1 MEEQPILPSPQKRN
15 FKLAFERILDNPVI
29 TKELRG
35 RMRDRRTFILLTF
48 YLSLIAAFVCTVY
61 LFLSE
66 STTGLAFDPDY
77 RQTLGKSI
85 FGTVVVIELLLV
97 SFIGPGLTAGALTME
112 REHRTL
118 DLLKTTLLTPRELVL
133 GKLSAA
139 VIYLFLLIFTVLP
152 IQSLAFILGGVGL
165 AEVIISSILLVV
177 TSIFFSTLG
186 IFFSSF
192 LKRTLAATISS
203 YGSILLSVFA
213 LIFFVFSMSF
223 VATLMFSNNSNTST
237 INQEV
242 LTIIIWLVVS
252 TNPLLAPIFTEV
264 ILIEDQS
271 IFLTNTTTLFG
282 TSGLQLLSPW
292 IIYVFTYTLLTL
304 IMITL
309 SIWFVKRPER

>member
-1 MEEQPILPSPQKRN
+1 MEQQTTPPPPKKRFLN
-15 FKLAFERILDNPVI
+15 LNPLRFLDNPI
-29 TKELRG
+29 IAKELRG

-48 YLSLIAAFVCTVY
+48 YLALIASFVCVVY

-66 STTGLAFDPDY
+66 SSSSFAFNPDY

-85 FGTVVVIELLLV
+85 FGTVVIIELLLIG
-97 SFIGPGLTAGALTME
+97 FIGPGLTSGAITGE

-133 GKLSAA
+133 GKLSAS

-165 AEVIISSILLVV
+165 AEIMISSILLII
-177 TSIFFSTLG
+177 TAIFFSTLG

-192 LKRTLAATISS
+192 LKRTLAATVSS

-213 LIFFVFSMSF
+213 IIFFIFSMSF
-223 VATLMFSNNSNTST
+223 ITSLMYSGNPNISK
-237 INQEV
+237 INEDM
-242 LTIIIWLVVS
+242 LTVIIWLVIS
-252 TNPLLAPIFTEV
+252 TNPLLAPIVTEV

-271 IFLTNTTTLFG
+271 IFISTSNSLFG
-282 TSGLQLLSPW
+282 SSSIPLLSPW
-292 IIYVFTYTLLTL
+292 IIYVLTYSVLTL
-304 IMITL
+304 IMIAL

>member
-1 MEEQPILPSPQKRN
+1 MEQPITTPAKKRFN
-15 FKLAFERILDNPVI
+15 FNPLRFLDNPLI
-29 TKELRG
+29 AKELRG

-48 YLSLIAAFVCTVY
+48 YLVLIASFVCVVY

-66 STTGLAFDPDY
+66 SSSGLSFDPDY

-85 FGTVVVIELLLV
+85 FGTVVIIELLLIG
-97 SFIGPGLTAGALTME
+97 FIGPGLTSGAITSE

-133 GKLSAA
+133 GKLSAS

-165 AEVIISSILLVV
+165 AEIIISSIFLIV
-177 TSIFFSTLG
+177 TAVFFSTLG

-192 LKRTLAATISS
+192 LKRTLAATVSS

-213 LIFFVFSMSF
+213 VIFFLFSLSF
-223 VATLMFSNNSNTST
+223 ITSMMYSNNTNL
-237 INQEV
+237 NNVNEDV
-242 LTIIIWLVVS
+242 LTVIMWLVIS
-252 TNPLLAPIFTEV
+252 TNPLLAPIVTEI

-271 IFLTNTTTLFG
+271 IFISTTNPM
-282 TSGLQLLSPW
+282 SGSTGFPLLSPW
-292 IIYVFTYTLLTL
+292 IIYVFTYSLLTL
-304 IMITL
+304 IMIAL